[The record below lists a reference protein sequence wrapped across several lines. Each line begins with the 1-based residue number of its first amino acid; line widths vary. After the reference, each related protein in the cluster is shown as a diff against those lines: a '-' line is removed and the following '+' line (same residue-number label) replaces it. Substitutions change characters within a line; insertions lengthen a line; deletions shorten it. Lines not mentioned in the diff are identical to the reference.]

1 LVIIYIISKNIVLTA
16 LLIAI
21 QIYTQEGLIPY
32 WVLYQD
38 PDFIVI
44 KTESQETVA
53 IFYGTDSIMEWVD
66 NFRFGLL
73 NKDGFPLGWYNVA
86 INAFQNLY
94 AKGIKPDYVIGYSR
108 GAAIALIYSYYF
120 NVQAV
125 GFSTPRV
132 NKNLVYWGVKPVL
145 IGSLNDPVRH
155 VPIGY
160 KLPGAYTAV
169 YLESG
174 GHFWS
179 KDKYTL
185 EVKTHLIDP
194 KC

>member
-1 LVIIYIISKNIVLTA
+1 MLTA
-16 LLIAI
+16 LLTAI
-21 QIYTQEGLIPY
+21 QIYTREGQMPY
-32 WVLYQD
+32 KVLYQD

-44 KTESQETVA
+44 ETENDDIVA
-53 IFYGTDSIMEWVD
+53 IFYGTDTLMEWVD
-66 NFRFGLL
+66 NFRFGFL
-73 NKDGFPLGWYNVA
+73 NKEGFPLGWYEVA

-94 AKGIKPDYVIGYSR
+94 AKGIKLNYVIGYSR

-120 NVQAV
+120 DVQAV
-125 GFSTPRV
+125 GISTPRV
-132 NKNLVYWGVKPVL
+132 NKNLIYWKLKPIL
-145 IGSLNDPVRH
+145 IGSLNDPVRY

-160 KLPGAYTAV
+160 KLPGAYTAI

-185 EVKTHLIDP
+185 EVKTHLLDP